1 MTNVDTATRTQALK
15 GLIQDLCDAG
25 VRKTTFYP
33 LIAESLAATLDKPRQ
48 IRRAEAFAYLLDN
61 VVQTVLPYELLGG
74 SILGMWPLV
83 EDVPYED
90 HLKSAYDAVENEIN
104 PVKREPEKEQ
114 VEGLSF
120 EARVNR
126 RFLSRFA
133 LMARDHYNANI
144 RYSDMQNIIKELK
157 AHYEGNEKIKPY
169 TIGKIM
175 EKHFVFD
182 YGDDVMNLIN
192 ELPWISA
199 NHTHLNYGMVI
210 NTGFG
215 ALLDKTARLLNEAE
229 KNGDKEKEEFYTAVK
244 ISLEA
249 VIRYIDRY
257 SEEYKNTADTEP
269 DPERASELESI
280 SALLKKIATEKA
292 AGFREAI
299 QLVWITHIIASVN
312 LGSALSFARFD
323 QYMYPFYKSDAD
335 AGIITDDEARELI
348 VHMIIKINE
357 PKMRTVQSLALGGTT
372 PEGGDAA
379 NDMTRIV
386 LEAAREVKMPYPNI
400 ALRVADDL
408 TPDWVYDEAIDTIK
422 FGFGMPMLV
431 NDDVWVKNFE
441 SLGYPAEYARE
452 YYNMGCVEM
461 MIQNRQAHWLG
472 ELGNSVAFPV
482 ILDSI
487 LTDHYD
493 GKLTLDTFDDILAE
507 MTVRIKDTVK
517 SFGGEAARKFI
528 EENHEFAYDPF
539 GSALIYN
546 CLDKGKDMYHRGSQL
561 PSQVPIGGSGLGT
574 AVDSLCV
581 IKTIVYD
588 RKELNIADLTKIVK
602 SNFKDNEALRL
613 KLSNITN
620 HYGNDDDSV
629 DEIAQKLFITA
640 TEAVHALN
648 DGTVE
653 DKFVNSYFSYT
664 AHVSFGETLG
674 ATPDGRKAGKPL
686 SDGLGPVQGKD
697 IEGPTKLFNSLLKLD
712 YRHLTGANAT
722 NIKISPSLMD
732 SKTGV
737 LAFRN
742 LLKTFF
748 AEGGPQ
754 IQVNMVKRE
763 DLLEAQINPAKHRD
777 IVVRIAG
784 FCEYFV
790 NLDFSQQNEIIQRTQ
805 HDFS

>member
-1 MTNVDTATRTQALK
+1 MTGTETKTRTHALK
-15 GLIQDLCDAG
+15 TSVQDLCDAG

-33 LIAESLAATLDKPRQ
+33 LIAESLVETLDLPRQ
-48 IRRAEAFAYLLDN
+48 IRRAKAFAYLLDN
-61 VVQTVLPYELLGG
+61 VIQTVLPYELLGG
-74 SILGMWPLV
+74 SIIGMWPLV

-90 HLKSAYDAVENEIN
+90 NLKAAYEAVENEIN
-104 PVKREPEKEQ
+104 PKKQEPEKEL

-157 AHYEGNEKIKPY
+157 IHYKGNDKIQPY
-169 TIGKIM
+169 TIGKVM
-175 EKHFVFD
+175 EKFFVFD

-215 ALLDKTARLLNEAE
+215 ALLDKTAKLLKKATDT
-229 KNGDKEKEEFYTAVK
+229 GDAEKEEFYTAVK

-249 VIRYIDRY
+249 VIRYITRY
-257 SEEYKNTADTEP
+257 SDEYKKAADEEADP
-269 DPERASELESI
+269 DRATELEEI
-280 SALLKKIATEKA
+280 SSLLKKAATEKA
-292 AGFREAI
+292 GSFREAM
-299 QLVWITHIIASVN
+299 QLMWITHIIASIN
-312 LGSALSFARFD
+312 LGSAMSFARFD
-323 QYMYPFYKSDAD
+323 QYMYPFYKADID
-335 AGIITDDEARELI
+335 AGQITEDEARELI
-348 VHMIIKINE
+348 VHMILKVNE

-372 PEGGDAA
+372 PDGLDAT
-379 NDMTRIV
+379 NDLTRII

-400 ALRVADDL
+400 SLRVAGEL
-408 TPDWVYDEAIDTIK
+408 TPDWAYDEAIKTIK
-422 FGFGMPMLV
+422 AGFGMPMLV
-431 NDDVWVKNFE
+431 NDDVWIKNFE
-441 SLGYPAEYARE
+441 SLGYPVEYARE

-472 ELGNSVAFPV
+472 ELGNTVTFPV

-487 LTDHYD
+487 LTDHAD
-493 GKLTLDTFDDILAE
+493 NKLTVDNFEDIMTE
-507 MTVRIKDTVK
+507 MTIRIKKLVK
-517 SFGGEAARKFI
+517 TFGGETAKRYI
-528 EENHEFAYDPF
+528 EENHRYAYDPF

-546 CLDKGKDMYHRGSQL
+546 CLDKGKDMYHRGSEL
-561 PSQVPIGGSGLGT
+561 PSQMPIGGSGLGT
-574 AVDSLCV
+574 AVDSLSV
-581 IKTIVYD
+581 IKTMVYD
-588 RKELNIADLTKIVK
+588 RKEINLADLTKIVK
-602 SNFKDNEALRL
+602 SNFKGNEALRL
-613 KLSNITN
+613 KLSNIAN
-620 HYGNDDDSV
+620 RYGNDDDAV
-629 DEIAQKLFITA
+629 DSIAQKLFLTA
-640 TEAVHALN
+640 TEAVHSLN
-648 DGTVE
+648 DGTNE

-674 ATPDGRKAGKPL
+674 ATPDGRKAGEPL

-722 NIKISPSLMD
+722 NLKISPSIMGT
-732 SKTGV
+732 KTGV

-742 LLKTFF
+742 LLKAFL
-748 AEGGPQ
+748 ADGGPQ
-754 IQVNMVKRE
+754 IQINMVRQE
-763 DLLEAQINPAKHRD
+763 DLIEAQTNPSKHRD

-790 NLDFSQQNEIIQRTQ
+790 NLDYSQKTR
-805 HDFS
+805 